1 MPPPIVLIHGAFAG
15 PWCMADFAGYFRDR
29 GWTCHTPAL
38 RYHDADPKAE
48 PDPRLAEMSIEDYT
62 DDLAEYVAGLD
73 ETPIIGGHAVGA
85 LVAQKLAVRGLAS
98 GLVLINSNAPW
109 GMLPFTD
116 DQRAV
121 AKGLMRAGAFWEGPM
136 RVEFD
141 LMAPFAL
148 NKLEPEQQH
157 AVFDRLG
164 AESGNVMF
172 EMFFWMFDD
181 RKAIAVDYDK
191 VSCPVL
197 VLSGA
202 EDKAVPAVTGQE
214 IAKRYGSKATFH
226 EVPGHAHFMFLEP
239 GWQKIAADCADWIA
253 GISRSGN

>member
-15 PWCMADFAGYFRDR
+15 PWCMANFAGYFRDR

-38 RYHDADPKAE
+38 RHHDVDPKAE

-62 DDLAEYVAGLD
+62 DDLAIFVTGLD
-73 ETPIIGGHAVGA
+73 EKPIIGGHAVGA
-85 LVAQKLAVRGLAS
+85 IVAQKLAARGLAS
-98 GLVLINSNAPW
+98 GLILINANAPW

-116 DQRAV
+116 DQREV

-136 RVEFD
+136 RVAFD

-148 NKLEPEQQH
+148 NKLEPAQQH

-164 AESGNVMF
+164 AESGKVMF

-181 RKAIAVDYDK
+181 RKATAVDYDN
-191 VSCPVL
+191 VTCPVL

-214 IAKRYGSKATFH
+214 IAKLYGAKATFR
-226 EVPGHAHFMFLEP
+226 EVPSHAHFMFMEP
-239 GWQKIAADCADWIA
+239 GWERIAAGCLDWMSSLPAD
-253 GISRSGN
+253 SH